1 MDRFVFACSIWILLA
16 GTIVADD
23 SPAST
28 FKAEMAHWKT
38 LNATLAQTKKD
49 YSAALPTERPKIREK
64 YDQQLEK
71 VKAQFDVLRT
81 AAMAAYKAAPNQD
94 PQLTDTL
101 LGILAN
107 RVRSDA
113 FRSAAE
119 ISDLLLENQCDA
131 PTLYKYAGVVAF
143 FRDDFA
149 QAENL
154 LTKAIEAKV
163 SDQISNQ
170 LPPVSAFLDDAKVAQ
185 ELWQAEV
192 AIRQA
197 EAEKDDLPRVKLE
210 LKQGDVILEL
220 YENEAPETVGNF
232 INLVK
237 DKFYDG
243 LGFHR
248 VLSGFMAQT
257 GCPVGDGS
265 GGPGYNIYCECDQ
278 ANHRKHFSG
287 TLSMAKQAAKN
298 TGGSQFFIT
307 FRRTSHLDGLHTV
320 FGRVVEGADL
330 LEKIQ
335 RRNPNGISPPEPDRI
350 IKATV
355 IRDRGHDYVPNKVKE
370 EGSQAN

>member
-28 FKAEMAHWKT
+28 FKAEMANWKT

-71 VKAQFDVLRT
+71 VTAQLDVLRT

-237 DKFYDG
+237 DIKSSG
-243 LGFHR
+243 IGKR
-248 VLSGFMAQT
+248 AVLKDEFL
-257 GCPVGDGS
+257 P
-265 GGPGYNIYCECDQ
+265 
-278 ANHRKHFSG
+278 
-287 TLSMAKQAAKN
+287 
-298 TGGSQFFIT
+298 
-307 FRRTSHLDGLHTV
+307 
-320 FGRVVEGADL
+320 
-330 LEKIQ
+330 
-335 RRNPNGISPPEPDRI
+335 
-350 IKATV
+350 
-355 IRDRGHDYVPNKVKE
+355 
-370 EGSQAN
+370 